1 MRILH
6 LTLKFF
12 FSTRLT
18 GFLLLLFAAAM
29 AIATFIENDYGTETS
44 KALIYSA
51 KWFEI
56 VIVLLGVN
64 FMGNIAKY
72 NLVSWEKAPILLLH
86 LAFIIIIIGAG
97 ITKYRG
103 FEALVTIKEKE
114 STNRILSIDSFLQL
128 QAGNEKF
135 TKNFSPK
142 PLLMSQ
148 LGFNY
153 INETYHFEDK
163 KIHLRLK
170 EYIPRASYV
179 LNDSNKGDDYLHLVL
194 ADDAQ
199 RKDFYLKKGTRKNF
213 YGVSIAFEAKEYL
226 KDEIYIKTSD
236 SVYLA
241 RFPETTN
248 YFSMLENTAGFYPK
262 NEFVPLK
269 FKALS
274 EINNVP
280 IVFNSVEKNKSL
292 QLIQKE
298 VDQKIKNPESAIV
311 LQVSSGNE
319 TKELTLF
326 GGKGYMNPNSTLY
339 INNMHLKLRYG
350 SRPIYLP
357 FSVKLKDF
365 TLERYPGSDSPS
377 AFYSDLQVISKSDT
391 LDYQIFMNNVLD
403 YNGYRF
409 FQSAYLPDESGT
421 ILSVNHDYWGTFV
434 TYIGYALLALGM
446 VCSLLWNTKL
456 FAFIPKTKLV

>member
-1 MRILH
+1 MNTI
-6 LTLKFF
+6 LKFF
-12 FSTRLT
+12 FSTKLT
-18 GFLLLLFAAAM
+18 GVLLIIFALAM

-44 KALIYSA
+44 KALIYGA

-56 VIVLLGVN
+56 IIVLLGVN

-72 NLVSWEKAPILLLH
+72 NLVSWEKAPVLLLH

-103 FEALVTIKEKE
+103 FEALVTIKENE
-114 STNRILSIDSFLQL
+114 NTNRILSIDSFLQL
-128 QAGNEKF
+128 QADDEKF
-135 TKNFSPK
+135 TKNYSPT
-142 PLLMSQ
+142 PVIMSQ
-148 LGFNY
+148 LGFNH
-153 INETYHFEDK
+153 INENYTFQDK
-163 KIHLRLK
+163 KINVTLNK
-170 EYIPRASYV
+170 FIPRAAYV
-179 LNDSNKGDDYLHLVL
+179 LKDAKNGDDFLHLVI

-213 YGVSIAFEAKEYL
+213 YGLTIAFETPYEL
-226 KDEIYIKTSD
+226 LNEIYIKTTD
-236 SVYLA
+236 SAVVA

-248 YFSMLENTAGFYPK
+248 YFSMLENKAGSYKK
-262 NEFVPLK
+262 NTFTPLK

-274 EINNVP
+274 EINKVP
-280 IVFNSVEKNKSL
+280 IVFNSVENNKTL

-298 VDQKIKNPESAIV
+298 IDPKVKNPESAIKI
-311 LQVSSGNE
+311 QVTSGTE
-319 TKELTLF
+319 SKELTLF
-326 GGKGYMNPNSTLY
+326 GGKGYMNPNTTLY

-350 SRPIYLP
+350 SRPIHLP
-357 FSVKLKDF
+357 FSVRLKNF

-377 AFYSDLQVISKSDT
+377 AFYSDLQLTSPSDT

-403 YNGYRF
+403 YKGYRF

-446 VCSLLWNTKL
+446 FCSLLWNTQL
-456 FAFIPKTKLV
+456 FAFIPKTNMV